1 MAPEPPRRDR
11 AGALVTPAEER
22 LLDRLRRL
30 NDGLAEWGCTPL
42 FRDRVAE
49 ALDYCHL
56 QVAVD
61 LTEVELIR
69 VTRVLQEGGGA

>member
-1 MAPEPPRRDR
+1 M
-11 AGALVTPAEER
+11 TPAEAR

-30 NDGLAEWGCTPL
+30 NEGLADLGCTPL
-42 FRDRVAE
+42 FRDSVAE
-49 ALDYCHL
+49 AFSYTHL

-69 VTRVLQEGGGA
+69 VTSVLQEGGGE